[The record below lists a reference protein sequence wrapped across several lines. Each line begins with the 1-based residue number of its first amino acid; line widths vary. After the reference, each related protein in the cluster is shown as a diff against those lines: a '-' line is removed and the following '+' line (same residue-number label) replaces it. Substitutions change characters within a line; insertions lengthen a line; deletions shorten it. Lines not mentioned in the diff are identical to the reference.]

1 MRLNCT
7 AFRALTNS
15 SVFIS
20 PIFVAALL
28 APSATASIYADLSA
42 RTVTGVNDG
51 SGLVNITNGLETR
64 KTFSPA
70 AKSPPGTKK
79 LPFGAKKT
87 APMTEA
93 GFRYYFDKFTSLRT
107 GKNDNERPVISE
119 ELKKI
124 CMDSRDFVG
133 CVEVLGGGDSKKES
147 DELKELRDSMK
158 KVSAR
163 LFSGTSLRDSSLV
176 FQPVI
181 DSLALAEDNHPED
194 LAVRTATKASRLFD
208 ILQSAWQGR
217 IDTLRVVDYG
227 GAMYSC
233 SPTQRGIDRMHY
245 EIGSQ
250 AVMTS
255 GRLRDSALATI
266 FAGGSCTEST
276 VKFWERA
283 MLNFVAGVLKEGAV
297 DPAEVSR
304 YEQDRQNLH
313 TSSNMEAWE
322 RNLQKNPNLKAW
334 AEANPAIASKEQIK
348 FNRKNPQKEITIP
361 AYSETLKYLS
371 KFNPPL

>member
-1 MRLNCT
+1 MNKAILIIP
-7 AFRALTNS
+7 FLFGALH
-15 SVFIS
+15 
-20 PIFVAALL
+20 
-28 APSATASIYADLSA
+28 APSATASIYADLST

-51 SGLVNITNGLETR
+51 SGVVSITNGFETR

-70 AKSPPGTKK
+70 AKLPPGTKK
-79 LPFGAKKT
+79 LPFGSKKT

-93 GFRYYFDKFTSLRT
+93 GFRYYFNRFTSLRT
-107 GKNDNERPVISE
+107 SKNDNERPVISE
-119 ELKKI
+119 DLKKI

-147 DELKELRDSMK
+147 DELKELRVSMK

-176 FQPVI
+176 FQPVV
-181 DSLALAEDNHPED
+181 DSLALAADNYSEA
-194 LAVRTATKASRLFD
+194 LAVRAASKASRLFD

-227 GAMYSC
+227 GTMYSC

-245 EIGSQ
+245 VIGSR
-250 AVMTS
+250 AIMPS
-255 GRLRDSALATI
+255 GRLKDSALRAI
-266 FAGGSCTEST
+266 LVGGSCSEYA
-276 VKFWERA
+276 VKFWERS
-283 MLNFVAGVLKEGAV
+283 MLAFIAGVLKEGAV
-297 DPAEVSR
+297 DPVEISR
-304 YEQDRQNLH
+304 YEQDRQDLYR
-313 TSSNMEAWE
+313 SANMDAWE
-322 RNLQKNPNLKAW
+322 KHLQKNSNLKAW
-334 AEANPAIASKEQIK
+334 AKANPAMASKEQVK

-361 AYSETLKYLS
+361 AYHETLKFLS

>member
-1 MRLNCT
+1 MNG
-7 AFRALTNS
+7 
-15 SVFIS
+15 SVFIG
-20 PIFVAALL
+20 PLFLAAFL
-28 APSATASIYADLSA
+28 APSATASIYADLSK

-51 SGLVNITNGLETR
+51 SDVVNITNGLETR

-70 AKSPPGTKK
+70 AKSPPGTKN
-79 LPFGAKKT
+79 LPFGTKKT

-107 GKNDNERPVISE
+107 NKNDNERPVVSE

-133 CVEVLGGGDSKKES
+133 CVEVLGGGVSKKES

-181 DSLALAEDNHPED
+181 DSLALATDNHSEA
-194 LAVRTATKASRLFD
+194 LAVRAATKASRLFD

-217 IDTLRVVDYG
+217 IDTLRVVDNYG
-227 GAMYSC
+227 GTRYSC

-245 EIGSQ
+245 EIGSR

-255 GRLRDSALATI
+255 GRLKDSALATI
-266 FAGGSCTEST
+266 LVGGSCTEST
-276 VKFWERA
+276 VKFWERN

-297 DPAEVSR
+297 DPVEVSR
-304 YEQDRQNLH
+304 YEQDRQNLY

-348 FNRKNPQKEITIP
+348 FNQKKPQKEITIP
-361 AYSETLKYLS
+361 SYSETLKYLS